1 VISSQPLSTLT
12 APQRPWDRRATFA
25 LLALILVCVVSLAWL
40 VHPWFDVSED
50 TNDAA
55 IYVATARALLA
66 GEGYAYLGEPFTV
79 RPPGMSVLLAGLM
92 AWRGADWW
100 AANMAVSLS
109 GVACVALL
117 FVLARPRIGDALAW
131 LAAIAA
137 WFSDPFQRWCNQI
150 LSDVPGAALVLACVA
165 VERWA
170 ARRPSV
176 SRDVV
181 LAACIGGSTYVR
193 SAALLLVPAILLARA
208 LEQRRAPGPVG
219 WWDFVRRRA
228 LPLVLVVLAI
238 TVPWSVRN
246 ALHHPVP
253 PVEQTALYSYST
265 GMWHADWGDPNS
277 ARVSI
282 GSVLERVP
290 QRAGALLALFG
301 SALHRDSGAASLAGG
316 IAFVAL
322 AAVGT
327 WRRRSS
333 LELFAW
339 IHVAVLLVYFAFKDR
354 LALPLWIALLPAAIE
369 GFVVVAR
376 PLLGARGATAA
387 AGVLVLVMPIAGFR
401 PRAGWERI
409 EATHAFYTRFAA
421 DVRVATSA
429 TQRVAAPIGWHLAVF
444 LERPVWS
451 LVFAERRARGFTGI
465 EAVIE
470 RRSIDAVLFAARSE
484 SERRLVPALVTR
496 YGPAQPAGEAILV
509 RTRP

>member
-1 VISSQPLSTLT
+1 MSTST

-25 LLALILVCVVSLAWL
+25 LLALILVCLVSLAWL
-40 VHPWFDVSED
+40 VHAWFDVSED

-100 AANMAVSLS
+100 AVNAAVSLS
-109 GVACVALL
+109 GVACVAFL
-117 FVLARPRIGDALAW
+117 FVLARARIGDGLAW
-131 LAAIAA
+131 MASLAV

-165 VERWA
+165 LERWA

-181 LAACIGGSTYVR
+181 LAACIGASTYVR

-208 LEQRRAPGPVG
+208 LEQRRNPGSAG
-219 WWDFVRRRA
+219 WWGFLRVRA
-228 LPLVLVVLAI
+228 APLVLVALAI
-238 TVPWSVRN
+238 TVPWSVRC
-246 ALHHPVP
+246 ALHHPEP
-253 PVEQTALYSYST
+253 PVDQTALYSYST
-265 GMWHADWGDPNS
+265 GMWHADWGDPGS
-277 ARVSI
+277 ERVSI

-290 QRAGALLALFG
+290 QRAGALLALLG
-301 SALHRDSGAASLAGG
+301 SALHRDSGAGSLVGG

-322 AAVGT
+322 ALVGT

-354 LALPLWIALLPAAIE
+354 LALPIWIALLPAAIE
-369 GFVVVAR
+369 GFLVVAR
-376 PLLGARGATAA
+376 PLLGPRVVTAV
-387 AGVLVLVMPIAGFR
+387 AGVLLLVMPILGFR
-401 PRAGWERI
+401 PRSGWERI
-409 EATHAFYTRFAA
+409 EATHDFYARFAA
-421 DVRVATSA
+421 DVRGATSA

-451 LVFAERRARGFTGI
+451 LIFAERRARGFAGI
-465 EAVIE
+465 EAVVE
-470 RRSIDAVLFAARSE
+470 RRAIDAIVLAARSE
-484 SERRLVPALVTR
+484 SERRLVPALVVR
-496 YGPAQPAGEAILV
+496 YGAAQSAGEAILV
-509 RTRP
+509 RTHP